1 MFTVT
6 VYTTGAGELV
16 ARSLMHP
23 SSAEAETATEDK
35 GPSPIAPE
43 VKELAWGAGA
53 FIVLFV
59 VMRLVLF
66 PRVKQ
71 GMVARY
77 GKIRDDHETADAT
90 RAAAKGEIAAYDQE
104 LAGVKAEAAKRI
116 DAVRH
121 ELESERVAAIAA
133 ANERIATKRAAANA
147 ANDAAKAAASRHIR
161 EAVVDVS
168 GRAAELA
175 TGRRPGA
182 DVVEGVVT
190 SLMGAQQ

>member
-23 SSAEAETATEDK
+23 SAAEAETATEDK

-66 PRVKQ
+66 PRVKK

-77 GKIRDDHETADAT
+77 GKIRDDHETADST
-90 RAAAKGEIAAYDQE
+90 RAAAKGEVAAYEQE

-121 ELESERVAAIAA
+121 ELEAERAAAIAA
-133 ANERIATKRAAANA
+133 ANERIAVKRNAANA
-147 ANDAAKAAASRHIR
+147 ANDAAKAAAAHHIR
-161 EAVVDVS
+161 AAVVDVS

-182 DVVEGVVT
+182 DVVDSVVS